1 MDRQPISQQGS
12 IFFSLALS
20 NDQLANQPLTNQQM
34 DRQPI
39 CQQGSI
45 FFSLAYLVT
54 NPLTNSQLQAL
65 VYDSLPPT
73 TVTPDYARGLKKE
86 QQQKQHVS

>member
-1 MDRQPISQQGS
+1 MTNQPTSQPLTNQQMDRQPISQQGS

-65 VYDSLPPT
+65 VYDLSLI
-73 TVTPDYARGLKKE
+73 
-86 QQQKQHVS
+86 HI